1 MFWLFLYVWIE
12 IHKTMKNKIT
22 FLTLVCLLVSAV
34 SFGQVNRRV
43 APMQYKNGP
52 TGNKNQKQKEASEL
66 AAEYYQKELSLDDF
80 QKAAVEEIY
89 KSEDNNI
96 KTVAEDLEMN
106 NEIRKEKIQLII
118 ERIDGKI
125 EKLLSP
131 EQLEKFEKIKKK
143 RKK

>member
-1 MFWLFLYVWIE
+1 
-12 IHKTMKNKIT
+12 MKNKIT
-22 FLTLVCLLVSAV
+22 FLTLICLLVSAV
-34 SFGQVNRRV
+34 SFGQMNRRV

-52 TGNKNQKQKEASEL
+52 TGGSKNQKQKEPSEM

-96 KTVAEDLEMN
+96 KAITEDLEMN
-106 NEIRKEKIQLII
+106 SDIRKEKVQLII

-143 RKK
+143 RKM

>member
-1 MFWLFLYVWIE
+1 
-12 IHKTMKNKIT
+12 MKNKVT
-22 FLTLVCLLVSAV
+22 FLTLICLLVSAV
-34 SFGQVNRRV
+34 SFGQMNRRV

-52 TGNKNQKQKEASEL
+52 SGGKNQKQQEASEL
-66 AAEYYQKELSLDDF
+66 AAEYYQKELGLDDF

-89 KSEDNNI
+89 KGEDNNI
-96 KTVAEDLEMN
+96 KAVTEDLEMN
-106 NEIRKEKIQLII
+106 NDIRREKVQLII

-131 EQLEKFEKIKKK
+131 EQLEKFEKLKKK

>member
-1 MFWLFLYVWIE
+1 
-12 IHKTMKNKIT
+12 MKKNLHFFTI
-22 FLTLVCLLVSAV
+22 LCLLVTAV

-52 TGNKNQKQKEASEL
+52 SGNKNQKQKEASEL

-96 KTVAEDLEMN
+96 KAVTEDLEMN
-106 NEIRKEKIQLII
+106 NDIRKEKVLLII
-118 ERIDGKI
+118 ERIDAKI

>member
-1 MFWLFLYVWIE
+1 
-12 IHKTMKNKIT
+12 MKNKVT
-22 FLTLVCLLVSAV
+22 FLTLICLLVSAV
-34 SFGQVNRRV
+34 SFGQMNRRV

-52 TGNKNQKQKEASEL
+52 SGSKNQKQQEASEL
-66 AAEYYQKELSLDDF
+66 AAEYYQKELGLDDF

-89 KSEDNNI
+89 KGEDNNI
-96 KTVAEDLEMN
+96 KAVTEDLEMN
-106 NEIRKEKIQLII
+106 NDIRREKVQLII

-131 EQLEKFEKIKKK
+131 EQLEKFEKLKKK

>member
-1 MFWLFLYVWIE
+1 
-12 IHKTMKNKIT
+12 
-22 FLTLVCLLVSAV
+22 
-34 SFGQVNRRV
+34 
-43 APMQYKNGP
+43 MQYKNGP
-52 TGNKNQKQKEASEL
+52 SGNKNQKQKEASEL

-96 KTVAEDLEMN
+96 KAVTEDLEMN
-106 NEIRKEKIQLII
+106 NDIRKEKVLLII
-118 ERIDGKI
+118 ERIDAKI

>member
-1 MFWLFLYVWIE
+1 
-12 IHKTMKNKIT
+12 MKSKIT
-22 FLTLVCLLVSAV
+22 FLTLICLLVSAV
-34 SFGQVNRRV
+34 SFGQMNRRV

-52 TGNKNQKQKEASEL
+52 TGGTKKQKEASEM
-66 AAEYYQKELSLDDF
+66 AAEYYQKELDLDDF

-96 KTVAEDLEMN
+96 KAVTEDLEMN
-106 NEIRKEKIQLII
+106 NDIRKEKVQLII

-131 EQLEKFEKIKKK
+131 EQLEKFEKLKKK